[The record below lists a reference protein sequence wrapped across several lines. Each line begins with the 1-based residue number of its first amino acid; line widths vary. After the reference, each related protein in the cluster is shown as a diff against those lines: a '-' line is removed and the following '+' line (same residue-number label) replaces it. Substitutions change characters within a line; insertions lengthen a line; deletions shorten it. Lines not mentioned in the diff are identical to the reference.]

1 MEGQANNS
9 PLALVTGA
17 VNLPGI
23 TVLASTSQYRLYERE
38 ETVLGAYLECRA
50 AADALST
57 DAEVNAEI
65 TLVEVWDGDVQIIR
79 PMTPAQLRAVAS
91 HYMTWN
97 AAWPANSGVIPLLL
111 TPPDY
116 PLSLTRARF
125 GLGRA
130 SSDGKNPRKLRIQ
143 VTYAAAVP
151 TIVTVIPTVVFDPT
165 EKMAPLGR
173 HFRMDLFT
181 YTEAGTGE
189 RKIIDLLRDTNAV
202 AVKEL
207 LFNTAVGTF
216 VNVTVQQGNELRYYQ
231 TRPTILDAE
240 LRKAGL
246 TVIANRQSVLFNTL
260 NDPSSQLTL
269 AGKPPAEVTVNWSVA
284 PTASDVLRIMEYDGA
299 VSW

>member
-1 MEGQANNS
+1 MEETANNS

-23 TVLASTSQYRLYERE
+23 TVTASTSQYRLYERE
-38 ETVLGAYLECRA
+38 ETVLGAYIECRA

-57 DAEVNAEI
+57 DAQVDAEI

-79 PMTPAQLRAVAS
+79 PMTPAMLRAIAS
-91 HYMTWN
+91 HYLTWN

-116 PLSLTRARF
+116 PLTLTRARF
-125 GLGRA
+125 GLGRR
-130 SSDGKNPRKLRIQ
+130 SSDGTPRKLKIQ

-151 TIVTVIPTVVFDPT
+151 TIVTVIPTVIFDPT
-165 EKMAPLGR
+165 EKMASLGR

-216 VNVTVQQGNELRYYQ
+216 VNCTIQQANELRYYQ
-231 TRPTILDAE
+231 TRPTILTAE
-240 LRKAGL
+240 MRKAGL
-246 TVIANRQSVLFNTL
+246 TAIANRQSVLFNTL

-269 AGKPPAEVTVNWSVA
+269 RGKPPAEVTVNWSVA
-284 PTASDVLRIMEYDGA
+284 PGASDVLRIMEYDGPL
-299 VSW
+299 SW

>member
-1 MEGQANNS
+1 MEGASNNS

-23 TVLASTSQYRLYERE
+23 TVQASTSQYRLYERE
-38 ETVLGAYLECRA
+38 ETVLGAFIECRA

-57 DAEVNAEI
+57 DAAVNAEI
-65 TLVEVWDGDVQIIR
+65 TAVEVWDGDIQIIR
-79 PMTPAQLRAVAS
+79 PMTPAQLIALAS
-91 HYMTWN
+91 HYLTWN

-125 GLGRA
+125 GLGRLA
-130 SSDGKNPRKLRIQ
+130 TDGKPRKLKIQ

-151 TIVTVIPTVVFDPT
+151 TVVTVIPTVIYDPT
-165 EKMAPLGR
+165 EKLAPLGR
-173 HFRMDLFT
+173 HFRMDIYT
-181 YTEAGTGE
+181 YTETGTGE
-189 RKIIDLLRDTNAV
+189 HKIIDLLRDTNAV
-202 AVKEL
+202 SVKEL
-207 LFNTAVGTF
+207 LFGTAVGTF
-216 VNVTVQQGNELRYYQ
+216 VNVTVQQGTEMRYHQ

-260 NDPSSQLTL
+260 NDASSQLTL
-269 AGKPPAEVTVNWSVA
+269 KGKPPAEVTVNWGVA
-284 PTASDVLRIMEYDGA
+284 PGANNVIRIMEYDGP